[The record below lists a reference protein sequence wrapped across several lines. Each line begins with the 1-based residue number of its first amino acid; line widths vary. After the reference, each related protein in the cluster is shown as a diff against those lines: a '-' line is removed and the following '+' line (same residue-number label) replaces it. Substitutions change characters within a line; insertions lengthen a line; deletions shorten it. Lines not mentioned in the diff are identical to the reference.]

1 MLYESTKSLL
11 QSIVQSLET
20 GDQTRWDDR
29 TESGNA
35 CLYEMHQMCKPLYKA
50 YKFDS
55 LNADLAGPSTIP
67 ESLNRAIP
75 HVRTMVIAIRHKDQT
90 PAIASGRA
98 ALAAL
103 NCASHSRVSGKNR
116 ETRKPSGGYGGMK
129 SQLESIVR
137 RFEAPPSGRLAI
149 QSRTYNPPASKHV
162 RAVTRRHTEAE
173 SGLVHPGEGGVRT
186 KGRPF
191 GHCLWQTGSSG
202 HVENPDRELQT
213 AFCR

>member
-50 YKFDS
+50 YQSDRLS
-55 LNADLAGPSTIP
+55 ANSEGHSTIP
-67 ESLNRAIP
+67 ESVNRAIP

-90 PAIASGRA
+90 RAIASGRA
-98 ALAAL
+98 ALAEM

-116 ETRKPSGGYGGMK
+116 ETGKPSEG
-129 SQLESIVR
+129 L
-137 RFEAPPSGRLAI
+137 
-149 QSRTYNPPASKHV
+149 
-162 RAVTRRHTEAE
+162 RRHEKSAGQHRST
-173 SGLVHPGEGGVRT
+173 V
-186 KGRPF
+186 
-191 GHCLWQTGSSG
+191 
-202 HVENPDRELQT
+202 
-213 AFCR
+213 